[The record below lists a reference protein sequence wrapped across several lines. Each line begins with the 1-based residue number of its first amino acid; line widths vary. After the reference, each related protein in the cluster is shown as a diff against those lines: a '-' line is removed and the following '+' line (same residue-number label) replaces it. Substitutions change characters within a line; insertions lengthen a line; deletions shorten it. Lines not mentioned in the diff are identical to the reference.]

1 MSLKATK
8 AKNEELLKGIAGTF
22 PEGSAMK
29 RLLDQGEA
37 FQDIAVQVL
46 KIILVPNWLL
56 TNTGQ
61 VW

>member
-8 AKNEELLKGIAGTF
+8 AKNEEILTGIAGTF

-37 FQDIAVQVL
+37 FQDIAVQVQQ
-46 KIILVPNWLL
+46 IILGPN
-56 TNTGQ
+56 
-61 VW
+61 